1 MLLAIDAGNTNIV
14 FALFD
19 GERKA
24 AEWRGATDAR
34 KTSDD
39 FAVWLTPLLQSVKIE
54 FTQISAAI
62 ISSVVP
68 SLDFALKTLCEKHF
82 HVTPQSVQYGKTK
95 INFGIKLAHPE
106 QLGAD
111 RIVNTVAVKA
121 EYAYPAII
129 IDFGTATTFDV
140 LNADGDYIGG
150 IIAPGPHLSLQ
161 ALYNAAAKLPPI
173 DLAKPARVMGTDT
186 VSAMQSGVYYG
197 YLGLIEGLIER
208 LEAELGLQMNV
219 IATGGLGR
227 LFADNSNKIH
237 IFDGDLTLKGLKL
250 LNNLANDLDR

>member
-19 GERKA
+19 GDQKI
-24 AEWRGATDAR
+24 AEWRSATDTK

-39 FAVWLTPLLQSVKIE
+39 LAVWLTPLFGSVAAK
-54 FTQISAAI
+54 FDQIKAAI

-68 SLDFALKTLCEKHF
+68 ALDFALQTLCKNYF
-82 HVTPQSVQYGKTK
+82 HIAPHVVQYGKTK
-95 INFGIKLAHPE
+95 INFAIKLSQPE

-111 RIVNTVAVKA
+111 RIVNAVAVKA
-121 EYAYPAII
+121 DYDCPAII

-140 LNADGDYIGG
+140 LDANGDYIGG
-150 IIAPGPHLSLQ
+150 IIAPGPNLSLQ

-173 DLAKPARVMGTDT
+173 DLARPPQVMGTDT

-197 YLGLIEGLIER
+197 YLSLIEGLIDR
-208 LEAELGLQMNV
+208 LEVELGTKMNV
-219 IATGGLGR
+219 GATGGLGS
-227 LFADNSNKIH
+227 LFAGHSNKIH
-237 IFDGDLTLKGLKL
+237 GFDGDLTLKGLKR
-250 LNNLANDLDR
+250 LNTMNQ